1 MFNWKIYVFH
11 LFNLILIFE
20 YSKYFLCSQMSYKQ
34 FVHLSTLPTNGS
46 CYLEYAE
53 LKLKNSSKRTVNF
66 VS

>member
-20 YSKYFLCSQMSYKQ
+20 YSKYSLCSQMSYKH

-46 CYLEYAE
+46 CDLKYAE
-53 LKLKNSSKRTVNF
+53 LKLKKTVQKG
-66 VS
+66 